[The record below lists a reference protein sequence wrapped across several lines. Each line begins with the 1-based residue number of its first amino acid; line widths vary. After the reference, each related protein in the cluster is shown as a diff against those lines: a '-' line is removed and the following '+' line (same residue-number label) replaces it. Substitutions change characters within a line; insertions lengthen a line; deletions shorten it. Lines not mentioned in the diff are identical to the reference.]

1 MSLSVENGQLMLG
14 TWQAIDLWEYP
25 TSPHCRRLAC
35 HLHENIAKPSLKENR
50 LSEVT
55 RNGSASSLLAGR
67 NGARLNEA
75 VRARHIPESWPE
87 DGGINTELD
96 LHIDELNDISD
107 HTQ

>member
-55 RNGSASSLLAGR
+55 RNGSTSSLLAGR

-75 VRARHIPESWPE
+75 VRARHIPEAWPE

-96 LHIDELNDISD
+96 LHIDQLNDISD